1 MQPQITD
8 TVSPPESPALIDALR
23 MLEHSGLFDRDYYLG
38 CHADL
43 ADLGSKALSHY
54 HLYGWREGRKPN
66 GIR

>member
-1 MQPQITD
+1 
-8 TVSPPESPALIDALR
+8 